1 MQASTLTALEFDRIR
16 EILAEHALTSLG
28 RARAF
33 ALEPSVEPADV
44 SARLAMTSEA
54 VQFARGGGSLGLWA
68 PDDLDATLEI
78 LSVEGQI
85 LDPMQLVGLARFV
98 DSVDGIVGGIRRT
111 AGATAVDIE
120 IGSQFSE
127 LTPDLNYP
135 RLRALV
141 RESRPFP
148 QEIAA
153 VRRAIDA
160 SGDVSD
166 NASPALRDIRE
177 RLRRQRAKLRS
188 TLEGLSK
195 GRDTA
200 KYLQDQIVTDRNG
213 RYVLVVRSEHRES
226 IPGIVHGSS
235 ASGASL
241 YLEPLATVELNNETV
256 TLAEKEQAEVR
267 RILLAL
273 TDGFRRRESDLTA
286 MLAVAADIDELYA
299 KMEFAR
305 QLDGVAPDLTTD
317 GRLEWRGARHP
328 LLIARAELRSG
339 VNSHGTRSVP
349 LELTPDLNSKI
360 AIASDLLLTPPHKA
374 LVISGPNTGG
384 KTVALKAFG
393 LLAVM
398 AQSGLM
404 IPVERGSAFTP
415 FRSIFADIGDDQSI
429 SASLSTF
436 SARIAH
442 IVEMERALEL
452 PALVLLDEVGS
463 GTDPVEGGALGTAV
477 IDHFLR
483 RGATIVATTHDDA
496 LKSYA
501 ATTPGVAA
509 AAFGF
514 IAETYAPTYRLVY
527 GAPGRSLALEI
538 AERLGM
544 PAPVIADARARRS
557 GRESQLAAHLD
568 RVDKELAVLNAEKAV
583 TLTERDTLVAE
594 RLSLQQREARLAERE
609 AVLKRRMDD
618 KLNERLRDARAEVD
632 KVVADL
638 KAKAQQVAGQAETR
652 LRDGR
657 GLSTGDIGELRAD
670 ARHSL
675 GQIEAA
681 IGSTI
686 EGSLPPDPR
695 DEAPTSIPASGVT
708 VFVTSFGVDG
718 IVRGGQGKNVDVE
731 IRGKRMRVSLKDIR
745 VRRPGASVQGP
756 ERPKAKNPM
765 VPGSTGGGSSALSPV
780 SMELMVIGQT
790 VDEALARAEKFL
802 DDALLADARVMRIVH
817 GHGTGKLRDAIREYF
832 RKHPLVADVS
842 AAPDNQ
848 GGGGATIVS
857 LKD

>member
-1 MQASTLTALEFDRIR
+1 MQASTLRALEFDRIR
-16 EILAEHALTSLG
+16 ELLSERAATPLGRGRALGLQPSPDTEVVASALALTSEG
-28 RARAF
+28 VRF
-33 ALEPSVEPADV
+33 AGA
-44 SARLAMTSEA
+44 
-54 VQFARGGGSLGLWA
+54 GGSLGLWA
-68 PDDLDATLEI
+68 PDDIDNTLDV

-85 LDPMQLVGLARFV
+85 LDPMQLIGLARFV
-98 DSVDGIVGGIRRT
+98 DSIGTVITSIRRT
-111 AGATAVDIE
+111 GGADYDRE
-120 IGSQFSE
+120 QMSR
-127 LTPDLNYP
+127 PYP
-135 RLRALV
+135 RLLALV
-141 RESRPFP
+141 VEARSFADEV
-148 QEIAA
+148 AA

-160 SGDVSD
+160 AGDVSD

-256 TLAEKEQAEVR
+256 TLSEKEKAEVH

-273 TDGFRRRESDLTA
+273 TDGFRRREADLSS
-286 MLAVAADIDELYA
+286 LLSIAADVDELYA
-299 KMEFAR
+299 KVEFSR
-305 QLDGVAPDLTTD
+305 QMDGVAPTLVSD
-317 GRLEWRGARHP
+317 GSLQFRGARHP
-328 LLIARAELRSG
+328 LLIAGEGRPAA
-339 VNSHGTRSVP
+339 V
-349 LELTPDLNSKI
+349 
-360 AIASDLLLTPPHKA
+360 IASDLLIEPPNRA

-393 LLAVM
+393 LLAMM
-398 AQSGLM
+398 AQSGLL

-415 FRSIFADIGDDQSI
+415 FTSVFADIGDDQSI

-436 SARIAH
+436 SAHIAH
-442 IVEMERALEL
+442 LVEMERALEL

-496 LKSYA
+496 LKSYG
-501 ATTPGVAA
+501 ATTAGVSA

-514 IAETYAPTYRLVY
+514 VAETYAPTYRLVY

-544 PAPVIADARARRS
+544 PADVIADARARRS

-568 RVDKELAVLNAEKAV
+568 RVDKEIAVLDQEKLA
-583 TLTERDTLVAE
+583 TRRERDTLLAE
-594 RLSLQQREARLAERE
+594 RAALQQRESRLAERE

-618 KLNERLRDARAEVD
+618 KLNEKLREARAEVD

-638 KAKAQQVAGQAETR
+638 KAKAQQVAGLAETR

-657 GLSTGDIGELRAD
+657 GLSTGDIGELRAE
-670 ARHSL
+670 ARTSL
-675 GQIEAA
+675 EA
-681 IGSTI
+681 IGSSI
-686 EGSLPPDPR
+686 EGALPPDPR
-695 DEAPTSIPASGVT
+695 DEAPTTIPPNGST
-708 VFVTSFGVDG
+708 VYVTSFGADG
-718 IVRGGQGKNVDVE
+718 IVRGGSGKNVDVE

-745 VRRPGASVQGP
+745 TRRPTTITQGSGINDQ
-756 ERPKAKNPM
+756 RPKAKNPINT
-765 VPGSTGGGSSALSPV
+765 GSTAGGSTALSPV

-802 DDALLADARVMRIVH
+802 DDALLADARALRIVH
-817 GHGTGKLRDAIREYF
+817 GHGTGKLREAIREFF

>member
-1 MQASTLTALEFDRIR
+1 MFARRPRGDSMQASTLTALEFDRIR
-16 EILAEHALTSLG
+16 EILSAHALTSLG
-28 RARAF
+28 KARAL
-33 ALEPSVEPADV
+33 ALEPSTDATEIAD
-44 SARLAMTSEA
+44 RLALATEG
-54 VQFARGGGSLGLWA
+54 VQFATGGGSLGLWA
-68 PDDLDATLEI
+68 PDDLDDVLEI
-78 LSVEGQI
+78 VGVEGQI
-85 LDPMQLVGLARFV
+85 LDPQQLLGLARFV
-98 DSVDGIVGGIRRT
+98 DSVDGVVASIRR
-111 AGATAVDIE
+111 ATGSESRIDVGHQFTESMPDIN
-120 IGSQFSE
+120 SHV
-127 LTPDLNYP
+127 YP
-135 RLRALV
+135 GLQRLV
-141 RESRPFP
+141 RPSRPFD

-153 VRRAIDA
+153 VRRSIDG

-256 TLAEKEQAEVR
+256 TLAEKEQAEIH

-273 TDGFRRRESDLTA
+273 TDAFRRRDADLNA
-286 MLAVAADIDELYA
+286 MLAIAADLDELYA
-299 KMEFAR
+299 KVEFAR
-305 QLDGVAPDLTTD
+305 QLDAVAPALATD
-317 GRLEWRGARHP
+317 GRIEWRGARHP
-328 LLIARAELRSG
+328 LLVAKLAGQTSG
-339 VNSHGTRSVP
+339 VAV
-349 LELTPDLNSKI
+349 
-360 AIASDLLLTPPHKA
+360 ASDLLLQPPHRA

-398 AQSGLM
+398 AQAGLL
-404 IPVERGSAFTP
+404 IPVERGSRFTP
-415 FRSIFADIGDDQSI
+415 LKSIFADIGDDQSI

-442 IVEMERALEL
+442 VVEMEKALEL
-452 PALVLLDEVGS
+452 PALMLLDEVGS

-483 RGATIVATTHDDA
+483 RGATIVATTHDDS

-557 GRESQLAAHLD
+557 GRESQLAAHLE
-568 RVDKELAVLNAEKAV
+568 RVDKELAVLAQEKAV
-583 TLTERDTLVAE
+583 TRAEQDALAAE
-594 RLSLQQREARLAERE
+594 RKALQEREARLAERE

-618 KLNERLRDARAEVD
+618 KLNERLREARAEVD
-632 KVVADL
+632 KVVEEL
-638 KAKAQQVAGQAETR
+638 KSKAKLAAGQAETR

-657 GLSTGDIGELRAD
+657 GLTTGDIGELRAE
-670 ARHSL
+670 ARASL
-675 GQIEAA
+675 EEIGAVLDGSAAPEPKEAA
-681 IGSTI
+681 
-686 EGSLPPDPR
+686 PD
-695 DEAPTSIPASGVT
+695 AIPANGTT

-718 IVRGGQGKNVDVE
+718 IVRGGSGKNVDIE
-731 IRGKRMRVSLKDIR
+731 MRGKRMRVALKDIR
-745 VRRPGASVQGP
+745 LRRPGSGVQGP
-756 ERPKAKNPM
+756 GSG
-765 VPGSTGGGSSALSPV
+765 PGSRVRPESAAARASMSYARPNPGSAPVAAV
-780 SMELMVIGQT
+780 SMELMLIGQT
-790 VDEALARAEKFL
+790 VDQAVDNIEKFV
-802 DDALLADARVMRIVH
+802 DAALLKDARMLRIVH
-817 GHGTGKLRDAIREYF
+817 GHGTGKLREAVREF
-832 RKHPLVADVS
+832 FKKHPLVADI
-842 AAPDNQ
+842 APAPDSQ
-848 GGGGATIVS
+848 GGAGATIIT

>member
-1 MQASTLTALEFDRIR
+1 MQASTLKALEFDRIR
-16 EILAEHALTSLG
+16 QILAAHALTPLG
-28 RARAF
+28 RARAM
-33 ALEPSVEPADV
+33 ALEPSVENDEVA
-44 SARLAMTSEA
+44 ANLALSSEG
-54 VQFARGGGSLGLWA
+54 VQYAAAGGSLGLWA
-68 PDDLDATLEI
+68 PDDLDTTLEI
-78 LSVEGQI
+78 LGVAGQI
-85 LDPMQLVGLARFV
+85 LEPLQLTGLARFV
-98 DSVDGIVGGIRRT
+98 DAVDGVVAGVRRT
-111 AGATAVDIE
+111 QSTDG
-120 IGSQFSE
+120 
-127 LTPDLNYP
+127 LTPPPYP
-135 RLRALV
+135 KLIALV
-141 RESRPFP
+141 RASQPFT

-160 SGDVSD
+160 SGEVSD
-166 NASPALRDIRE
+166 NASTALRDIRE

-256 TLAEKEQAEVR
+256 TLAEKEQAEVL

-273 TDGFRRRESDLTA
+273 TDSFRRREADLDG
-286 MLAVAADIDELYA
+286 MLNVAADLDELFA
-299 KMEFAR
+299 KVEFAR
-305 QLDGVAPDLTTD
+305 RLDGVAPQLTTD

-328 LLIARAELRSG
+328 LLVMRSG
-339 VNSHGTRSVP
+339 VNSSGTRTVP
-349 LELTPDLNSKI
+349 SELTPDLNSVSVT
-360 AIASDLLLTPPHKA
+360 IASDLLLTPPHKA

-398 AQSGLM
+398 AQSGLL

-415 FRSIFADIGDDQSI
+415 FRSVFADIGDDQSI

-452 PALVLLDEVGS
+452 PALMLLDEVGS

-483 RGATIVATTHDDA
+483 RGATIVATTHDDS

-501 ATTPGVAA
+501 ATTNGVAA

-538 AERLGM
+538 AQRLGM
-544 PAPVIADARARRS
+544 PADVIADARARRT

-568 RVDKELAVLNAEKAV
+568 RVDKELAVLAGEKAI
-583 TLTERDTLVAE
+583 TLKERDALGAE
-594 RLSLQQREARLAERE
+594 RLALQQREARLAERE

-618 KLNERLRDARAEVD
+618 KLNERLREARAEVD

-657 GLSTGDIGELRAD
+657 GLSTGDLGELRAD

-681 IGSTI
+681 IGSQI
-686 EGSLPPDPR
+686 GGAPPPDAR
-695 DEAPTSIPASGVT
+695 DEAPTTIPAHGVT
-708 VFVTSFGVDG
+708 VYVTSFGVDG

-745 VRRPGASVQGP
+745 MRRPASSVQSPGS
-756 ERPKAKNPM
+756 ERPKAKNPINTGSASA
-765 VPGSTGGGSSALSPV
+765 GSTALSPV

-790 VDEALARAEKFL
+790 VDQAIDNVEKFL
-802 DDALLADARVMRIVH
+802 DAALMKDARALRIVH
-817 GHGTGKLRDAIREYF
+817 GHGTGKLRDAIREFF

-848 GGGGATIVS
+848 GGGGATIVA

>member
-16 EILAEHALTSLG
+16 EILAQHALTPLG
-28 RARAF
+28 RARAL
-33 ALEPSVEPADV
+33 ALEPSIEVPDV
-44 SARLAMTSEA
+44 AERLALTTEA
-54 VQFARGGGSLGLWA
+54 VQFATAGGSLGLWA
-68 PDDLDATLEI
+68 PDELDTILDI

-85 LDPMQLVGLARFV
+85 LDPLQLVGLSRFV
-98 DSVDGIVGGIRRT
+98 DSVDGVVSGIRRA
-111 AGATAVDIE
+111 AGANE
-120 IGSQFSE
+120 IGNQ
-127 LTPDLNYP
+127 PYP
-135 RLRALV
+135 RLFALV
-141 RESRPFP
+141 RGSRPFT
-148 QEIAA
+148 QEIGA

-256 TLAEKEQAEVR
+256 TLAEKEQAEIH

-273 TDGFRRRESDLTA
+273 TDAFRRREADLTS
-286 MLAVAADIDELYA
+286 MLAIAADLDELHA
-299 KMEFAR
+299 KMDFAR
-305 QLDGVAPDLTTD
+305 QLDGVAPALTTD

-328 LLIARAELRSG
+328 LLIARLSTQSSG
-339 VNSHGTRSVP
+339 V
-349 LELTPDLNSKI
+349 
-360 AIASDLLLTPPHKA
+360 AIASDLLVQPPHHA

-398 AQSGLM
+398 AQSGLL

-452 PALVLLDEVGS
+452 PALMLLDEVGS

-514 IAETYAPTYRLVY
+514 VAETYAPTYRLVY

-538 AERLGM
+538 AQRLGM

-568 RVDKELAVLNAEKAV
+568 RVDKELAVLDAEKV
-583 TLTERDTLVAE
+583 KTQHERDALVAE
-594 RLSLQQREARLAERE
+594 RLSLQQRESRLAERE

-638 KAKAQQVAGQAETR
+638 KAKAQHVAGQAETR

-657 GLSTGDIGELRAD
+657 GLSTGDIGELRAE
-670 ARHSL
+670 ARNSL
-675 GQIEAA
+675 GQIEDA
-681 IGSTI
+681 IGAGI
-686 EGSLPPDPR
+686 GALPLDSR
-695 DEAPTSIPASGVT
+695 DEAPTSIPANGAT

-745 VRRPGASVQGP
+745 TRRPGANVQGSGP
-756 ERPKAKNPM
+756 GTDRPKAKNPM

-790 VDEALARAEKFL
+790 VDQAMDRVEKFL
-802 DDALLADARVMRIVH
+802 DDALMKDARTLRIVH
-817 GHGTGKLRDAIREYF
+817 GHGTGKLRDAVREYF

>member
-1 MQASTLTALEFDRIR
+1 MFAPDATGHPMQASTLTALEFDRIR
-16 EILAEHALTSLG
+16 EILAQHALTPLG
-28 RARAF
+28 RARAM
-33 ALEPSVEPADV
+33 ALEPSIESHEVAE
-44 SARLAMTSEA
+44 RLALTSEG
-54 VQFARGGGSLGLWA
+54 VQFASAGGSLGLWA
-68 PDDLDATLEI
+68 PDELDTILDI

-85 LDPMQLVGLARFV
+85 LDPLQLVGLSRFV
-98 DSVDGIVGGIRRT
+98 DSVDGVVGGIRRA
-111 AGATAVDIE
+111 AGVRTNE
-120 IGSQFSE
+120 IGNQFNE
-127 LTPDLNYP
+127 LIPDFGAQTQQPYP
-135 RLRALV
+135 RLFALV
-141 RESRPFP
+141 RASQPFT
-148 QEIAA
+148 QEIVA

-256 TLAEKEQAEVR
+256 TLAEKELAEIR

-273 TDGFRRRESDLTA
+273 TDGFRRREADLTT
-286 MLAVAADIDELYA
+286 MLDTAAELDELYA
-299 KMEFAR
+299 KVEFAR
-305 QLDGVAPDLTTD
+305 QLDGVAPVLAND

-328 LLIARAELRSG
+328 LLIARLSSMSSG
-339 VNSHGTRSVP
+339 VAV
-349 LELTPDLNSKI
+349 
-360 AIASDLLLTPPHKA
+360 ASDLLVQPPHRA

-398 AQSGLM
+398 AQSGLL

-415 FRSIFADIGDDQSI
+415 FRSVFADIGDDQSI

-442 IVEMERALEL
+442 LVEMERALEL

-501 ATTPGVAA
+501 ATTAGVAA

-514 IAETYAPTYRLVY
+514 VAETYAPTYRLVY

-568 RVDKELAVLNAEKAV
+568 RVDKELAVLNAEK
-583 TLTERDTLVAE
+583 TLTRKEREGLAAE
-594 RLSLQQREARLAERE
+594 RLSLQEREARLAERE

-618 KLNERLRDARAEVD
+618 KLNERLREARAEVD

-657 GLSTGDIGELRAD
+657 GLSTGDIGELRAE
-670 ARHSL
+670 ARNSL
-675 GQIEAA
+675 VQIEDA
-681 IGSTI
+681 IGAGI
-686 EGSLPPDPR
+686 GALPLDPR
-695 DEAPTSIPASGVT
+695 DEAPTSIPPNGTT

-718 IVRGGQGKNVDVE
+718 IVRGGSGKNVDVE

-745 VRRPGASVQGP
+745 TGRPGSNVQGP
-756 ERPKAKNPM
+756 GADRPRAKNPM
-765 VPGSTGGGSSALSPV
+765 VPGSTGGGSTALSPV
-780 SMELMVIGQT
+780 SMELMIIGQT
-790 VDEALARAEKFL
+790 VDQAMDRVEKFL
-802 DDALLADARVMRIVH
+802 DDALMKDARVLRIVH
-817 GHGTGKLRDAIREYF
+817 GHGTGKLRDAVREYF
-832 RKHPLVADVS
+832 RKHPLVSDVS

>member
-1 MQASTLTALEFDRIR
+1 MQASTLRALEFDRIR
-16 EILAEHALTSLG
+16 EILAQHAATPLG
-28 RARAF
+28 RARALD
-33 ALEPSVEPADV
+33 LEPATDFAEVA
-44 SARLAMTSEA
+44 AGLALTTEGL
-54 VQFARGGGSLGLWA
+54 QFANASGSLGLWA
-68 PDDLDATLEI
+68 PDDLDATLET

-85 LDPMQLVGLARFV
+85 LEPADLVSLARFV
-98 DSVDGIVGGIRRT
+98 DSVDGVVSGIRRT
-111 AGATAVDIE
+111 GDDQTTRDPV
-120 IGSQFSE
+120 SQ
-127 LTPDLNYP
+127 PYP
-135 RLRALV
+135 KLYALI
-141 RESRPFP
+141 REARPFP
-148 QEIAA
+148 QEVAA

-160 SGDVSD
+160 AGEVNDD
-166 NASPALRDIRE
+166 ASPALRDIRE
-177 RLRRQRAKLRS
+177 RLRRQRAKLRP
-188 TLEGLSK
+188 TLETLSK

-256 TLAEKEQAEVR
+256 TLSEKEKAEVY

-273 TDGFRRRESDLTA
+273 TDGFRRRDEDLTT
-286 MLAVAADIDELYA
+286 LLRVAADIDELYA
-299 KMEFAR
+299 KVDFAR
-305 QLDGVAPDLTTD
+305 QLDGIAPALSPD
-317 GRLEWRGARHP
+317 GRLEFRGARHP
-328 LLIARAELRSG
+328 LLVVRTSGLNSAVARA
-339 VNSHGTRSVP
+339 VP
-349 LELTPDLNSKI
+349 AEMSPDVF
-360 AIASDLLLTPPHKA
+360 AVASDLLIQPPNKA

-398 AQSGLM
+398 AQAGLL
-404 IPVERGSAFTP
+404 IPVERGSVFTP
-415 FRSIFADIGDDQSI
+415 LKSVFADIGDDQSI

-436 SARIAH
+436 SAHIAH
-442 IVEMERALEL
+442 LVEMERALEL

-483 RGATIVATTHDDA
+483 RGAMIVATTHDDA

-501 ATTPGVAA
+501 ATTSGVAA

-527 GAPGRSLALEI
+527 GAPGRSLAMEI

-544 PAPVIADARARRS
+544 PAAVIADARARRS

-568 RVDKELAVLNAEKAV
+568 RVDKELAVLDQEKTA
-583 TLTERDTLVAE
+583 TRKERELLMAE
-594 RLSLQQREARLAERE
+594 RTSLNEREARLAERE

-618 KLNERLRDARAEVD
+618 KLNEKLREARAEVD

-638 KAKAQQVAGQAETR
+638 KAKAQQVAGQAESR

-657 GLSTGDIGELRAD
+657 SISTGDIGELRAE
-670 ARHSL
+670 ARSSL
-675 GQIEAA
+675 EA
-681 IGSTI
+681 IGSSI
-686 EGSLPPDPR
+686 EGAPAPDPR
-695 DEAPTSIPASGVT
+695 DEAPSTIPANGAT

-718 IVRGGQGKNVDVE
+718 IVRGGSGKNVDVE
-731 IRGKRMRVSLKDIR
+731 IRGKRMRVALKDLR
-745 VRRPGASVQGP
+745 TRRPTSNVQGSGSAP
-756 ERPKAKNPM
+756 GSTDGRPKAKTPIL
-765 VPGSTGGGSSALSPV
+765 PGSTGGGSTALSPV

-790 VDEALARAEKFL
+790 VDQAIDKAEKFL
-802 DDALLADARVMRIVH
+802 DDALLKDARVLRIVH
-817 GHGTGKLRDAIREYF
+817 GHGTGKLREAIREF
-832 RKHPLVADVS
+832 FKRHPLVADVS

-848 GGGGATIVS
+848 GGGGATVIT

>member
-16 EILAEHALTSLG
+16 EILAQHALTPLG
-28 RARAF
+28 RARAL
-33 ALEPSVEPADV
+33 ALEPSVDTAEV
-44 SARLAMTSEA
+44 SVRLALTSEA
-54 VQFARGGGSLGLWA
+54 VQFASGGGSLGLWA
-68 PDDLDATLEI
+68 PDDLDAILEI

-98 DSVDGIVGGIRRT
+98 DSVDGVVGGIRRT
-111 AGATAVDIE
+111 AG
-120 IGSQFSE
+120 SE
-127 LTPDLNYP
+127 PEHASSPRPFP
-135 RLRALV
+135 RLFALV
-141 RESRPFP
+141 GASRPFV
-148 QEIAA
+148 QEIGA

-160 SGDVSD
+160 SGDVND
-166 NASPALRDIRE
+166 NASPLLRDIRE

-188 TLEGLSK
+188 TLENLSK

-256 TLAEKEQAEVR
+256 TLSEKEQAEIH

-273 TDGFRRRESDLTA
+273 TDGFRRREADLSA
-286 MLAVAADIDELYA
+286 MLGIAADIDELHA
-299 KMEFAR
+299 KVDFAR
-305 QLDGVAPDLTTD
+305 QLNGVAPALATD

-328 LLIARAELRSG
+328 LLVAKTSG
-339 VNSHGTRSVP
+339 VNSSGARMAP
-349 LELTPDLNSKI
+349 NELTPDVFATSTPDVFAV
-360 AIASDLLLTPPHKA
+360 AIASDLLVQPPHKA

-463 GTDPVEGGALGTAV
+463 GTDPTEGGALGTAV

-501 ATTPGVAA
+501 ATTAGVAA

-514 IAETYAPTYRLVY
+514 VAETYAPTYRLVY

-538 AERLGM
+538 AQRLGM

-568 RVDKELAVLNAEKAV
+568 RVDKELAVLDAEK
-583 TLTERDTLVAE
+583 TITRNERDGLVAE
-594 RLSLQQREARLAERE
+594 RLALQQREARLAERE

-618 KLNERLRDARAEVD
+618 KLNERLREARAEVD

-638 KAKAQQVAGQAETR
+638 KAKAQHVAGRAETR

-657 GLSTGDIGELRAD
+657 GLSTGDIGELRAE
-670 ARHSL
+670 ARNSL
-675 GQIEAA
+675 GQIEDA
-681 IGSTI
+681 IGAGI
-686 EGSLPPDPR
+686 EGALPPDPR
-695 DEAPTSIPASGVT
+695 DEAPTTIPVNGTT

-718 IVRGGQGKNVDVE
+718 IVRGGSGKNVDVE
-731 IRGKRMRVSLKDIR
+731 IRGKRMRVSLKDLRI
-745 VRRPGASVQGP
+745 RRPGANVQGP
-756 ERPKAKNPM
+756 GSDRPKAKTPM
-765 VPGSTGGGSSALSPV
+765 VPGSSGGGSTALSPV

-790 VDEALARAEKFL
+790 VDQALDRVEKFF
-802 DDALLADARVMRIVH
+802 DDALLKDARTLRIVH
-817 GHGTGKLRDAIREYF
+817 GHGTGKLRDAIREHF

-848 GGGGATIVS
+848 GGGGATIVT

>member
-1 MQASTLTALEFDRIR
+1 MQASTLRALEFDRIR
-16 EILAEHALTSLG
+16 EILAGHALTPLG
-28 RARAF
+28 RARALT
-33 ALEPSVEPADV
+33 LEPAVEIADV
-44 SARLAMTSEA
+44 GARLALTA
-54 VQFARGGGSLGLWA
+54 DGVAYAGAGGSLGLWA

-78 LSVEGQI
+78 LGVEGQI
-85 LDPMQLVGLARFV
+85 LDPLQLVGLARFV
-98 DSVDGIVGGIRRT
+98 DSVDSVVGSVRR
-111 AGATAVDIE
+111 AGSADDREQVAR
-120 IGSQFSE
+120 
-127 LTPDLNYP
+127 PYP
-135 RLRALV
+135 GLLALV
-141 RESRPFP
+141 LASKPFKA
-148 QEIAA
+148 EVAA
-153 VRRAIDA
+153 VRKAIDA
-160 SGDVSD
+160 SGDVND
-166 NASPALRDIRE
+166 DASPALREIRD

-188 TLEGLSK
+188 TLENLSK

-256 TLAEKEQAEVR
+256 TLAEKERAEVH

-273 TDGFRRRESDLTA
+273 TDAFRRRAWSSDGQSDGDLDSMDGSDLAA
-286 MLAVAADIDELYA
+286 MLRIAADLDELYA
-299 KMEFAR
+299 MVEFAR
-305 QLDGVAPDLTTD
+305 RLDGVAPALAAD

-328 LLIARAELRSG
+328 LLVAGAQN
-339 VNSHGTRSVP
+339 VAV
-349 LELTPDLNSKI
+349 
-360 AIASDLLLTPPHKA
+360 ASDLMIQPPNKA

-398 AQSGLM
+398 AQSGLL
-404 IPVERGSAFTP
+404 IPVERGSTFTP
-415 FRSIFADIGDDQSI
+415 LRSIFADIGDDQSI

-452 PALVLLDEVGS
+452 PSLVLLDEVGS

-483 RGATIVATTHDDA
+483 RGAMIVATTHDDA

-501 ATTPGVAA
+501 ATTAGVAA

-514 IAETYAPTYRLVY
+514 VAETYAPTYRLVY
-527 GAPGRSLALEI
+527 GAPGRSLAMEI

-544 PAPVIADARARRS
+544 PAAVIADARARRS

-568 RVDKELAVLNAEKAV
+568 RVDKELAVLDQEKLK
-583 TLTERDTLVAE
+583 TQKEREGLAAE
-594 RLSLQQREARLAERE
+594 RKALVDRESRLAERE

-618 KLNERLRDARAEVD
+618 KLNERLREARAEVD

-638 KAKAQQVAGQAETR
+638 KAKAQHAAGQAETR
-652 LRDGR
+652 LKDGR
-657 GLSTGDIGELRAD
+657 GLTTGDIGQLRAD
-670 ARHSL
+670 ARGSL

-681 IGSTI
+681 IGSTMDSAPAI
-686 EGSLPPDPR
+686 DPR
-695 DEAPTSIPASGVT
+695 DEAPATVPASGT
-708 VFVTSFGVDG
+708 VVYVVSFGTDG
-718 IVRGGQGKNVDVE
+718 IVRSGQGKNVDVE

-745 VRRPGASVQGP
+745 TRRPPSIASADAA
-756 ERPKAKNPM
+756 RPKAKNPIN
-765 VPGSTGGGSSALSPV
+765 PGSTSGGSTALSPV
-780 SMELMVIGQT
+780 SMELMVIGNT
-790 VDEALARAEKFL
+790 VDEAVDKAEKFL
-802 DDALLADARVMRIVH
+802 DNAMLADARTLRVVH
-817 GHGTGKLRDAIREYF
+817 GHGTGKLRDAIREFF
-832 RKHPLVADVS
+832 RKHPLVAEVS
-842 AAPDNQ
+842 QAPDNQ
-848 GGGGATIVS
+848 GGAGATIVT

>member
-1 MQASTLTALEFDRIR
+1 MQASTLKALEFDRIR
-16 EILAEHALTSLG
+16 EILAQHALTPLG
-28 RARAF
+28 RARAM
-33 ALEPSVEPADV
+33 ALEPSVDLDEV
-44 SARLAMTSEA
+44 ESRLALSTEG
-54 VQFARGGGSLGLWA
+54 VQYATGGGSLGLWA

-78 LSVEGQI
+78 LGVEGQI
-85 LDPMQLVGLARFV
+85 LDPLQLVGLARFV
-98 DSVDGIVGGIRRT
+98 DAVDGVVAGIRRT
-111 AGATAVDIE
+111 RPEKTPGVN
-120 IGSQFSE
+120 SE
-127 LTPDLNYP
+127 LTPGVISGAQDAYP
-135 RLRALV
+135 RLVALV
-141 RESRPFP
+141 RASQPFT

-153 VRRAIDA
+153 VRRAIDP

-256 TLAEKEQAEVR
+256 TLAEKEQAEIH

-273 TDGFRRRESDLTA
+273 TDSFRRRDADLDG
-286 MLAVAADIDELYA
+286 MLGVGADIDELFV
-299 KMEFAR
+299 KVEFAR
-305 QLDGVAPDLTTD
+305 QLDGVAPALHSD
-317 GRLEWRGARHP
+317 GRVEWRGARHP
-328 LLIARAELRSG
+328 LLIVRG
-339 VNSHGTRSVP
+339 MGTTTSVV
-349 LELTPDLNSKI
+349 
-360 AIASDLLLTPPHKA
+360 IASDLLIQPPHHA

-398 AQSGLM
+398 AQSGLL
-404 IPVERGSAFTP
+404 IPVDRGSAFTP
-415 FRSIFADIGDDQSI
+415 FKSIFADIGDDQSI

-452 PALVLLDEVGS
+452 PALMLLDEVGS

-477 IDHFLR
+477 IDHFLK
-483 RGATIVATTHDDA
+483 RGATIVATTHDDS

-501 ATTPGVAA
+501 ATTQGVAA

-514 IAETYAPTYRLVY
+514 VAETYAPTYRLVY

-538 AERLGM
+538 AQRLGM
-544 PAPVIADARARRS
+544 PADVIADARARRS

-568 RVDKELAVLNAEKAV
+568 RVDKELAQINAEKAI
-583 TLTERDTLVAE
+583 TLKERDALGAE
-594 RLSLQQREARLAERE
+594 RLALQQRESRLAERE

-618 KLNERLRDARAEVD
+618 KLNERLREARAEVD

-657 GLSTGDIGELRAD
+657 GLSTGDIGELRAE
-670 ARHSL
+670 ARSSL
-675 GQIEAA
+675 EA
-681 IGSTI
+681 IGSAI
-686 EGSLPPDPR
+686 EGAVPPDPR
-695 DEAPTSIPASGVT
+695 DEAPTTIPAHGTT

-731 IRGKRMRVSLKDIR
+731 IRGKRMRVSLRDIR
-745 VRRPGASVQGP
+745 ARRPEGVTQGSGP
-756 ERPKAKNPM
+756 TDQRPKAKNPINTGSASG
-765 VPGSTGGGSSALSPV
+765 GSTALSPV

-790 VDEALARAEKFL
+790 VDQAIDNVEKFL
-802 DDALLADARVMRIVH
+802 DAALMKDARALRIVH
-817 GHGTGKLRDAIREYF
+817 GHGTGKLRDAIREFF

-848 GGGGATIVS
+848 GGGGATIVT

>member
-1 MQASTLTALEFDRIR
+1 MQASTLKALEFDRIR
-16 EILAEHALTSLG
+16 EILAEHALTPLG
-28 RARAF
+28 RTRAF
-33 ALEPSVEPADV
+33 DLEPSTEPANVAD
-44 SARLAMTSEA
+44 RLALTAEG
-54 VQFARGGGSLGLWA
+54 VQFAGASGSLGLWA
-68 PDDLDATLEI
+68 PDDLDTTLEV
-78 LSVEGQI
+78 LGVEGQI
-85 LDPMQLVGLARFV
+85 LDPLQLVGLARFV
-98 DSVDGIVGGIRRT
+98 DSVDGVVAGIRRT
-111 AGATAVDIE
+111 GDAGDDREPAAR
-120 IGSQFSE
+120 
-127 LTPDLNYP
+127 PYP

-141 RESRPFP
+141 LASRPFTH
-148 QEIAA
+148 EVTA
-153 VRRAIDA
+153 VRKAIDA
-160 SGDVSD
+160 SGDVHD
-166 NASPALRDIRE
+166 DASPALREIRE

-188 TLEGLSK
+188 TLENLSK

-256 TLAEKEQAEVR
+256 TLAEKEQAEVH

-273 TDGFRRRESDLTA
+273 TDAFRRRDADLST
-286 MLAVAADIDELYA
+286 MLGIAADIDELHS
-299 KMEFAR
+299 KVEFAR
-305 QLDGVAPDLTTD
+305 QLDGIAPALAAD
-317 GRLEWRGARHP
+317 GRLEFRGARHP
-328 LLIARAELRSG
+328 LLAVA
-339 VNSHGTRSVP
+339 V
-349 LELTPDLNSKI
+349 
-360 AIASDLLLTPPHKA
+360 ASDLLVTPPTRA

-393 LLAVM
+393 LLAMM
-398 AQSGLM
+398 AQSGLL
-404 IPVERGSAFTP
+404 IPVERGSTFTP
-415 FRSIFADIGDDQSI
+415 LRSVFADIGDDQSI

-483 RGATIVATTHDDA
+483 RGAMIVATTHDDA

-527 GAPGRSLALEI
+527 GAPGRSLAMEI

-544 PAPVIADARARRS
+544 PAAVIADARARRT
-557 GRESQLAAHLD
+557 GRESQLAAHLE
-568 RVDKELAVLNAEKAV
+568 RVDKELAVLDQEKAV
-583 TLTERDTLVAE
+583 TRKEREALAAE
-594 RLSLQQREARLAERE
+594 RAALVERESRLAERE
-609 AVLKRRMDD
+609 TVLKRRMDD
-618 KLNERLRDARAEVD
+618 KLNDRLREARAEVD

-638 KAKAQQVAGQAETR
+638 KAKAQLAAGQAETR

-657 GLSTGDIGELRAD
+657 GLSTGDIGELRAE
-670 ARHSL
+670 ARSSL
-675 GQIEAA
+675 DA

-686 EGSLPPDPR
+686 EGAVPPDPR
-695 DEAPTSIPASGVT
+695 DEAPTAIPANGAA
-708 VFVTSFGVDG
+708 VFVTTFGVDG
-718 IVRGGQGKNVDVE
+718 IVRGGSGKNVDVE
-731 IRGKRMRVSLKDIR
+731 IRGKRMRVALKDIR
-745 VRRPGASVQGP
+745 TRRPGSP
-756 ERPKAKNPM
+756 
-765 VPGSTGGGSSALSPV
+765 VPGSGSASVPKSKVPMVHGSGAGGSTALSPV
-780 SMELMVIGQT
+780 SMELVVIGAT
-790 VDEALARAEKFL
+790 VDEALARTEKFL
-802 DDALLADARVMRIVH
+802 DDALLADARALRIVH

-848 GGGGATIVS
+848 GGGGATIVT